1 MRYSIEA
8 VEAERRPRRSVPAI
22 VLEAHPDAWVPAQG
36 QVELPRDE
44 VDPQTLPW
52 GRIEYEPNRL
62 GADYDRLQSLLVR
75 GATGR
80 FSPRAY
86 RDEDS
91 LALFGRPAALP
102 VSGVLHPSVS

>member
-44 VDPQTLPW
+44 VARYADPQTLEQYW

-62 GADYDRLQSLLVR
+62 GADYDRLQRLLVR
-75 GATGR
+75 G
-80 FSPRAY
+80 
-86 RDEDS
+86 
-91 LALFGRPAALP
+91 
-102 VSGVLHPSVS
+102 